1 MDACFPLLKLKHH
14 FEQHE
19 RERNTQGREELK
31 SEQVPNAGA
40 W

>member
-14 FEQHE
+14 FEQ
-19 RERNTQGREELK
+19 RNTQGREELK